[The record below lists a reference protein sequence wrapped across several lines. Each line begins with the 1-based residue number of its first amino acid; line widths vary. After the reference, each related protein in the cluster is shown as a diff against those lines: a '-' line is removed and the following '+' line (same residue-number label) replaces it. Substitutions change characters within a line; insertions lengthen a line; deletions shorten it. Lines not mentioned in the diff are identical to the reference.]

1 MRITS
6 FLLAGAA
13 LLAAC
18 TSQNGEDLLAG
29 SGPPPTPACDT
40 SNVTYAGTV
49 APLLQA
55 RCTGCHGNSGAAA
68 GLNLSSYAQVRAI
81 AANGQLMG
89 TTTHAAGYRPM
100 PQGGTKLSDCDLA
113 KLQQWVT
120 AGAPNN

>member
-1 MRITS
+1 MRINL
-6 FLLAGAA
+6 FLLAGVA

-18 TSQNGEDLLAG
+18 TSQNGEDLLA
-29 SGPPPTPACDT
+29 SGGVPTPACDT

-68 GLNLSSYAQVRAI
+68 GLNLSAYAQVRAI

-89 TTTHAAGYRPM
+89 TTTHAPGFRPM

>member
-1 MRITS
+1 MRITVC
-6 FLLAGAA
+6 LLAGAA

-18 TSQNGEDLLAG
+18 TSQNGEDLLARG
-29 SGPPPTPACDT
+29 GVPTPACDT
-40 SNVTYAGTV
+40 GAVTYAGTV

-55 RCTGCHGNSGAAA
+55 RCTGCHGSSGPAG
-68 GLNLSSYAQVRAI
+68 GLNLSSYAQVRAV

-89 TTTHAAGYRPM
+89 TVSHAPGFRPM

-113 KLQQWVT
+113 KLQRWVD